1 MRAFLDQVGRWPLL
15 LGAVICIGS
24 ALWLAEASGDTTA
37 VVAVL
42 LSLGSVL
49 LGAWIHNLATR
60 RPPAEPPDPADR
72 P

>member
-1 MRAFLDQVGRWPLL
+1 MWETLGRWPLL
-15 LGAVICIGS
+15 FGAVVCIGG
-24 ALWLAEASGDTTA
+24 ALWLAENAGDTTA

-60 RPPAEPPDPADR
+60 DTPKNGDTPRT
-72 P
+72 